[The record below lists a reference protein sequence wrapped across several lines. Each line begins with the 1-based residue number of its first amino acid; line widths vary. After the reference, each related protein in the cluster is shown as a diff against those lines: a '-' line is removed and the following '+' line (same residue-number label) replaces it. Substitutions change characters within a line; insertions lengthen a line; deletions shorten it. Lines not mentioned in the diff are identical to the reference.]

1 MNLFNG
7 YTEIERTF
15 EITVADNGYVLKINA
30 KSSEE
35 DDWVSDYS
43 FVFNDQP
50 SLNSAIDALTE
61 LV

>member
-7 YTEIERTF
+7 YSEIERTF

-30 KSSEE
+30 KSSGE
-35 DDWVSDYS
+35 DDWVTDYS
-43 FVFNDQP
+43 FVFNDLP